1 MRRAPRRLEQHPGA
15 FDVGADEVARG
26 HDRPVHVRLGGEV
39 HDDVR
44 LLDERSAHRRV
55 GDVAVHEDVPRA
67 VHHVVEVLAAPG
79 VGELVECGDSPVRV
93 RRQRVA
99 HEVAADEPGAAGD
112 EDVHHRMPT
121 SELSPS
127 MKRNALGFS
136 GTR

>member
-1 MRRAPRRLEQHPGA
+1 MRRAPRRLEQHPRA
-15 FDVGADEVARG
+15 FDVGPDEVAGG
-26 HDRPVHVRLGGEV
+26 HDRSVDVRLGGEV

-44 LLDERSAHRRV
+44 LLDERSAHRCI
-55 GDVAVHEDVPRA
+55 GDVAVHEDVPRT
-67 VHHVVEVLAAPG
+67 VHHVVEILAAPG
-79 VGELVECGDSPVRV
+79 VRELVERGDPPVRV

-99 HEVAADEPGAAGD
+99 HEVAADEAGAAGD

-127 MKRNALGFS
+127 MKRNALGFT